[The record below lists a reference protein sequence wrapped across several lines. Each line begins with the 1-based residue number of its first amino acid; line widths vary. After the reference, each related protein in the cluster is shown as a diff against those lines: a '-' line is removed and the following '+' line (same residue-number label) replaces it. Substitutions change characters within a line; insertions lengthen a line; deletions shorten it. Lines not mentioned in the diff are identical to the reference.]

1 MAAQVLVTKMMA
13 GNANDIF
20 NGCECRSV
28 IEYLINYYGNLLNE
42 SAARE
47 LTALQELNKLKQ

>member
-1 MAAQVLVTKMMA
+1 MTTQTLVTKMMA

-20 NGCECRSV
+20 NGCDCRSV

-47 LTALQELNKLKQ
+47 LIALQELNKLKQ